1 MINLKKK
8 LKDNALSVGSWLQFN
23 SPDVAE
29 VMAKA
34 GFEWLVVD
42 MEHGPID
49 VADLPDLFRA
59 IENGGALPLVRLS
72 ENNPYLIK
80 RVLDAGA
87 QGIIVPMI
95 RTADEIKQAVESA
108 QYPPKGRR
116 GIGYSRANNYG
127 LSFEKYF
134 NRFNDDVVVV
144 AQIEDINAV
153 NNIEEIFSFKE
164 IDSFIIGPY
173 DLSGSMNKT
182 GCFDDPEV
190 EAAVQKVFDAAKKR
204 RIAPGIHVIPP
215 DLNEV
220 YRRIDE
226 GFKFIAVSIDT
237 FMLGTSASQLIQ
249 ALKELL

>member
-1 MINLKKK
+1 MIDLKKK
-8 LKDNALSVGSWLQFN
+8 LKDNVLSIGSWLQFN

-42 MEHGPID
+42 MEHGPIE
-49 VADLPDLFRA
+49 VADLPNLFRA

-72 ENNPYLIK
+72 ENNPHLIK

-95 RTADEIKQAVESA
+95 QSADEFRQAVESA
-108 QYPPKGRR
+108 KYPPQGRR
-116 GIGYSRANNYG
+116 GIGYARANNYG
-127 LSFEKYF
+127 LGFEKYF
-134 NRFNDDVVVV
+134 KRINDDVVIIL
-144 AQIEDINAV
+144 QIEHISAV
-153 NNIEEIFSFKE
+153 NDIEEIFSVKE
-164 IDSFIIGPY
+164 IDSFLIGPY

-190 EAAVQKVFDAAKKR
+190 EAAIQKVLQAAKKQQ
-204 RIAPGIHVIPP
+204 ITAGIHVIPP
-215 DLNEV
+215 DVNEV
-220 YRRIDE
+220 RRRVNE

-237 FMLGTSASQLIQ
+237 YMLGTLTSQSFQ

>member
-1 MINLKKK
+1 VINLKKK
-8 LKDNALSVGSWLQFN
+8 LKDNVLSIGSWLQFN

-34 GFEWLVVD
+34 GFEWLAVD

-72 ENNPYLIK
+72 ENSPHLIN

-87 QGIIVPMI
+87 RGIIVPMI
-95 RTADEIKQAVESA
+95 RTADELKQVVKSA

-116 GIGYSRANNYG
+116 GIGYARANNYG
-127 LSFEKYF
+127 RDFKTYF
-134 NRFNDDVVVV
+134 NHFNDDIVVV
-144 AQIEDINAV
+144 AQIEDIGAV
-153 NNIEEIFSFKE
+153 NDIEEIFSITE
-164 IDSFIIGPY
+164 IDSFLIGPY
-173 DLSGSMNKT
+173 DLSGSINKT

-190 EAAVQKVFDAAKKR
+190 KAAIQRVLDAAKKR
-204 RIAPGIHVIPP
+204 RITPGIHVIPP
-215 DLNEV
+215 DVTEV
-220 YRRIDE
+220 RQRINE
-226 GFKFIAVSIDT
+226 GFKFIAVSMDT
-237 FMLGTSASQLIQ
+237 YMLGTLASQLFQ

>member
-1 MINLKKK
+1 VINLKKK
-8 LKDNALSVGSWLQFN
+8 LKDKDISIGSWLQFN

-34 GFEWLVVD
+34 GFEWLAVD

-49 VADLPDLFRA
+49 VADLPNLFRA

-95 RTADEIKQAVESA
+95 RTADELRQAVKSA

-127 LSFEKYF
+127 LDFKKYF
-134 NRFNDDVVVV
+134 NCFNDDVVVV
-144 AQIEDINAV
+144 AQIEDISAV
-153 NNIEEIFSFKE
+153 NDIEEIFSVKE

-173 DLSGSMNKT
+173 DLSGSINKT

-190 EAAVQKVFDAAKKR
+190 KAAIQKVLDAAKRR
-204 RIAPGIHVIPP
+204 RITPGIHVIPP
-215 DLNEV
+215 DVNEV
-220 YRRIDE
+220 RQRINE
-226 GFKFIAVSIDT
+226 GFKFIAVSMDT
-237 FMLGTSASQLIQ
+237 YMLGTLASQLFQ
-249 ALKELL
+249 SLRDLL

>member
-8 LKDNALSVGSWLQFN
+8 LKDNALSIGSWLQFN

-34 GFEWLVVD
+34 GFEWLAVD

-108 QYPPKGRR
+108 QYPPKGLR
-116 GIGYSRANNYG
+116 GIGYSRGNNYG
-127 LSFEKYF
+127 LDFEKYF
-134 NRFNDDVVVV
+134 NRFNNDVVVV
-144 AQIEDINAV
+144 AQIEDISAV
-153 NNIEEIFSFKE
+153 NNIEEIFSVEE

-190 EAAVQKVFDAAKKR
+190 KAAIQKVFDAAKKR
-204 RIAPGIHVIPP
+204 RITPGIHVIPP
-215 DLNEV
+215 DVNEV
-220 YRRIDE
+220 RRRINE
-226 GFKFIAVSIDT
+226 GFKFIAVSMDT
-237 FMLGTSASQLIQ
+237 YMLGTLASQLFQ

>member
-8 LKDNALSVGSWLQFN
+8 LKDKDISIGSWLQFN

-34 GFEWLVVD
+34 GFEWLAVD

-87 QGIIVPMI
+87 QGIIVPAI
-95 RTADEIKQAVESA
+95 RSAEEFRQAVKSA

-127 LSFEKYF
+127 LDFKTYF

-144 AQIEDINAV
+144 AQIEDIGAV
-153 NNIEEIFSFKE
+153 NDIEEIFSVKE

-173 DLSGSMNKT
+173 DLSGSINKT

-190 EAAVQKVFDAAKKR
+190 KAAIKKVLDAAKKR

-215 DLNEV
+215 DINEV
-220 YRRIDE
+220 RQRINE
-226 GFKFIAVSIDT
+226 GFKFIAVSMDT
-237 FMLGTSASQLIQ
+237 YMLGASASQLFQ
-249 ALKELL
+249 ALKENL